1 MLEFP
6 TVKFVRWPDEAFPVQ
21 ERQDSAIP
29 RDTWNERSL

>member
-6 TVKFVRWPDEAFPVQ
+6 TVKSVRWPDEPFPVQ
-21 ERQDSAIP
+21 EPQDSAIP